1 MKAWRITFAAAVS
14 GIAGLAVALAP
25 SLAPLLPPCP
35 LHTVVGV
42 PCASCGSTRALVAL
56 AQGRPL
62 EALAFNPLAF
72 FAVLGLPLAA
82 LAWALAG
89 GRPELAKLQYAWP
102 WWLRGLVLALL
113 AANWLWVVLHL
124 R

>member
-1 MKAWRITFAAAVS
+1 VKAWRLAVAAAVS
-14 GIAGLAVALAP
+14 GAAGLAVALAP

-35 LHTVVGV
+35 LRTLAGV

-72 FAVLGLPLAA
+72 FGVVGLPLAA
-82 LAWALAG
+82 LLWALAG
-89 GRPELAKLQYAWP
+89 DRPALAKLQYSWP
-102 WWLRGLVLALL
+102 WWLRGLVLAIL
-113 AANWLWVVLHL
+113 AANWLWVLLHW